1 MEFFKSEISISR
13 EKPNKRPTKTETEN
27 SDVVSVEEN
36 PVLSSNCKEK
46 ENIFENEI
54 LTIDPK
60 TNSES
65 SLITEKDVD
74 ETNQFDD
81 KMEIK
86 ESELVE
92 KNITGLVNEQCIS
105 ENSCNN
111 NTDVKQIDM
120 EENTETG
127 KEKDGIDS
135 GIIIDDTNGSFLK

>member
-13 EKPNKRPTKTETEN
+13 EKPNKKPTKTETEN

-36 PVLSSNCKEK
+36 PV
-46 ENIFENEI
+46 FENEI
-54 LTIDPK
+54 LTIDLK

-86 ESELVE
+86 EFELVE